1 MSSQSDATAFD
12 RLLQALEPEALS
24 VGESFRRCR
33 TKLVKFF
40 LWKRCDDPD
49 NLADETT
56 SRLVKKVE
64 SGQQISDDHPYN
76 YVYAIARNVFYEY
89 VRAREKRGT
98 EIDIDELRE
107 EPVHQGTEDC
117 WSQCLAQMSAEKRE
131 FLEVYYLDSIDREQ
145 FAREKGLTINALRL
159 TVFRTKNALKHC
171 VENCLRRLHSGRN

>member
-1 MSSQSDATAFD
+1 MSSQSSFD

-33 TKLVKFF
+33 TKLVRFF

-56 SRLVKKVE
+56 SRLVKKVQ
-64 SGQQISDDHPYN
+64 SGQEISTDQPYN

-89 VRAREKRGT
+89 LRAKEKSGIEI
-98 EIDIDELRE
+98 EIDALRE
-107 EPVHQGTEDC
+107 EPVAEGAEDC
-117 WSQCLAQMSAEKRE
+117 WSQCLAQLSSEKRE

-145 FAREKGLTINALRL
+145 FAHEKGMTINALRL
-159 TVFRTKNALKHC
+159 TVFRYKNALKHC
-171 VENCLRRLHSGRN
+171 VENCLRRLNSGRN